1 MPKKKTVAVALK
13 QKEDILAYLQEGE
26 TLINIS
32 KKDNTPSLS
41 TMHKWCRDD
50 EDYSRQVE
58 TARVQGAIFYVEKLI
73 ELTEQN
79 VKPQDV
85 MWIREKISTYKW
97 LATKLL
103 PQFSDRQHIDTYN
116 KHEVVTISWAGSIAK
131 CPECGWKESQP
142 DK

>member
-1 MPKKKTVAVALK
+1 MTK
-13 QKEDILAYLQEGE
+13 

-50 EDYSRQVE
+50 DDFSRQVE
-58 TARVQGAIFYVEKLI
+58 TARVAGAIFYVEKLI
-73 ELTEQN
+73 ELTESD

-103 PQFSDRQHIDTYN
+103 PQFSDRQHIESYN
-116 KHEVVTISWAGSIAK
+116 KHEVVNISWVGSIAK
-131 CPECGWKESQP
+131 CPECGWKEAQA
-142 DK
+142 D

>member
-1 MPKKKTVAVALK
+1 MTKKKSVAVATK
-13 QKEDILAYLQEGE
+13 QRESILAYLQEGE

-50 EDYSRQVE
+50 DDFSRQVE
-58 TARVQGAIFYVEKLI
+58 TARVAGAIFYVEKLI
-73 ELTEQN
+73 ELTESD
-79 VKPQDV
+79 VKPQDD

-103 PQFSDRQHIDTYN
+103 PQFSDRQHIESYN
-116 KHEVVTISWAGSIAK
+116 KHEVVNIS
-131 CPECGWKESQP
+131 
-142 DK
+142 

>member
-13 QKEDILAYLQEGE
+13 QKEDILANLQEGE

-50 EDYSRQVE
+50 DDFSRQVE
-58 TARVQGAIFYVEKLI
+58 TARAAGAIFYVEKLI
-73 ELTEQN
+73 ELTESD

-103 PQFSDRQHIDTYN
+103 PQFSDRQHIESYN
-116 KHEVVTISWAGSIAK
+116 KHEVVNISWVGSIAK
-131 CPECGWKESQP
+131 CPECGWKEAQA
-142 DK
+142 D

>member
-1 MPKKKTVAVALK
+1 MTKKKSVAVATK
-13 QKEDILAYLQEGE
+13 QRESILAYLQEGE

-50 EDYSRQVE
+50 DDFSRQVE
-58 TARVQGAIFYVEKLI
+58 TARVAGAIFYVEKLI
-73 ELTEQN
+73 ELTESD

-103 PQFSDRQHIDTYN
+103 PQFSDRQHIESYN
-116 KHEVVTISWAGSIAK
+116 KHEVVNISWVGSIAK
-131 CPECGWKESQP
+131 CPECGWKETQA
-142 DK
+142 D

>member
-1 MPKKKTVAVALK
+1 MTKKKSVAVATK
-13 QKEDILAYLQEGE
+13 QRESILAYLQEGE

-58 TARVQGAIFYVEKLI
+58 TARVAGAIFYVEKLI
-73 ELTEQN
+73 ELTESD

-103 PQFSDRQHIDTYN
+103 PQFSDRQHIESYN
-116 KHEVVTISWAGSIAK
+116 KHEVVNISWVGSIAK
-131 CPECGWKESQP
+131 CPECGWKETQA
-142 DK
+142 D

>member
-50 EDYSRQVE
+50 DDFSRQVE
-58 TARVQGAIFYVEKLI
+58 TARVAGAIFYVEKLI
-73 ELTEQN
+73 ELTESD

-103 PQFSDRQHIDTYN
+103 PQFSDRQHIESYN
-116 KHEVVTISWAGSIAK
+116 KHEVVNISWVGSIAK
-131 CPECGWKESQP
+131 CPECGWKEAQA
-142 DK
+142 D

>member
-1 MPKKKTVAVALK
+1 MTKKKSVAVATK
-13 QKEDILAYLQEGE
+13 QRESILAYLQEGE

-116 KHEVVTISWAGSIAK
+116 KHEVVNISWKGSMTK
-131 CPECGWKESQP
+131 CPDCGWEEIQP
-142 DK
+142 D

>member
-131 CPECGWKESQP
+131 CPECGWKETQP
-142 DK
+142 D

>member
-1 MPKKKTVAVALK
+1 MKKKSVVVVTK
-13 QKEDILAYLQEGE
+13 QKQDILAYLQEGE

-41 TMHKWCRDD
+41 TMHKWCRED

-58 TARVQGAIFYVEKLI
+58 SARVTGAIFYVEKLI
-73 ELTEQN
+73 ELTESN

-116 KHEVVTISWAGSIAK
+116 KHEVVNISWKGSMTK
-131 CPECGWKESQP
+131 CPKCNWVETAT

>member
-50 EDYSRQVE
+50 ED
-58 TARVQGAIFYVEKLI
+58 
-73 ELTEQN
+73 
-79 VKPQDV
+79 
-85 MWIREKISTYKW
+85 
-97 LATKLL
+97 
-103 PQFSDRQHIDTYN
+103 
-116 KHEVVTISWAGSIAK
+116 
-131 CPECGWKESQP
+131 
-142 DK
+142 

>member
-1 MPKKKTVAVALK
+1 MTKKKSVAVATK
-13 QKEDILAYLQEGE
+13 QRESILAYLQEGE

-50 EDYSRQVE
+50 DDFSRQVE
-58 TARVQGAIFYVEKLI
+58 TARVAGAIFYVEKLI
-73 ELTEQN
+73 ELTGSD

-103 PQFSDRQHIDTYN
+103 PQFSDRQHIESYN
-116 KHEVVTISWAGSIAK
+116 KHEVVNISWVGSIAK
-131 CPECGWKESQP
+131 CPECGWKEAQA
-142 DK
+142 D

>member
-79 VKPQDV
+79 VKP
-85 MWIREKISTYKW
+85 RTLCGLEKRYQPISGW
-97 LATKLL
+97 LLNSYL
-103 PQFSDRQHIDTYN
+103 SLVIGN
-116 KHEVVTISWAGSIAK
+116 I
-131 CPECGWKESQP
+131 
-142 DK
+142 